1 MKSAYQKSMEE
12 RLTAIIDPVVTE
24 YGCELVELQLVQ
36 RKANALVR
44 VLVDKSGGVTID
56 DCTAVSRQ
64 VSFLLETSDPL
75 EGRYTL
81 EVSSPGLDR
90 PLVTPAD
97 FRRKIGETV
106 RLYIQNSQGSHER
119 VGEIVQVEDRTLTLR
134 TGDGE
139 ERCPLGDIVKGKII
153 F

>member
-1 MKSAYQKSMEE
+1 MKSAYQKSLEE

-24 YGCELVELQLVQ
+24 YGCELVEIQLVQ

-44 VLVDKSGGVTID
+44 ILVDKLGGVTIA
-56 DCTAVSRQ
+56 DCTAVSHQ

-106 RLYIQNSQGSHER
+106 RLFIQNSQGNCER
-119 VGEIVQVEDRTLTLR
+119 LGEIVQVDDQTLTLR

-139 ERCPLGDIVKGKII
+139 ERCQLGDIVKGKII

>member
-12 RLTAIIDPVVTE
+12 RLTAIIEPVVTE
-24 YGCELVELQLVQ
+24 YGCELVEIQLVQ

-44 VLVDKSGGVTID
+44 VLVDKRGGVTID
-56 DCTAVSRQ
+56 DCAAVSHQ
-64 VSFLLETSDPL
+64 VSFLLEASDPL

-97 FRRKIGETV
+97 FRRKVGETV
-106 RLYIQNSQGSHER
+106 RLFLQNSNGHRER
-119 VGEIVQVEDRTLTLR
+119 SGEIVQVDDQTLTLM

-139 ERCPLGDIVKGKII
+139 ERYPLGDIVKGKII

>member
-12 RLTAIIDPVVTE
+12 RLTTIIDPVITE
-24 YGCELVELQLVQ
+24 HGCELVEVQLVQ
-36 RKANALVR
+36 RRANALVR
-44 VLVDKSGGVTID
+44 VLMDKPGGVTID
-56 DCTAVSRQ
+56 DCAAVSHQ
-64 VSFLLETSDPL
+64 VSYLLDASDPL

-90 PLVTPAD
+90 PLTTPAD

-106 RLYIQNSQGSHER
+106 RLFAKGPAGSYER
-119 VGEIVQVEDRTLTLR
+119 LGKIVQVDDQTLTLK
-134 TGDGE
+134 TGSGE
-139 ERCPLGDIVKGKII
+139 ERCPWSDIVKGKII

>member
-12 RLTAIIDPVVTE
+12 RLTVIIDPVVTE

-44 VLVDKSGGVTID
+44 VLVDKLGGVTID
-56 DCTAVSRQ
+56 DCAAVSHQ

-90 PLVTPAD
+90 PLTTPAD
-97 FRRKIGETV
+97 FRRKVGETV
-106 RLYIQNSQGSHER
+106 RLFVRNSQGSSER
-119 VGEIVQVEDRTLTLR
+119 LGEIVQVDDQTLTLM

>member
-1 MKSAYQKSMEE
+1 MKSVYQKSMEE

-24 YGCELVELQLVQ
+24 CGCELVEIQLVQ

-44 VLVDKSGGVTID
+44 VLVDKRGGVTID
-56 DCTAVSRQ
+56 DCVAVSRQ

-75 EGRYTL
+75 ECRYTL

-90 PLVTPAD
+90 PLTTPAD

-106 RLYIQNSQGSHER
+106 RLFIQNSRGNSER
-119 VGEIVQVEDRTLTLR
+119 LGEIVQVDDRTLTLR

-139 ERCPLGDIVKGKII
+139 EHCPFGDIVKGKII

>member
-24 YGCELVELQLVQ
+24 YGCELVEIQLVQ

-44 VLVDKSGGVTID
+44 VLVDKRGGVTIAN
-56 DCTAVSRQ
+56 CAAISHQ
-64 VSFLLETSDPL
+64 VSFLLDTSDPL
-75 EGRYTL
+75 DGRYTL

-90 PLVTPAD
+90 PLTAPAD

-106 RLYIQNSQGSHER
+106 RLFIQDSQGSRER
-119 VGEIVQVEDRTLTLR
+119 LGEIVQVDDRTLTLR
-134 TGDGE
+134 TDDGE

>member
-12 RLTAIIDPVVTE
+12 RLTAIIEPVVTE
-24 YGCELVELQLVQ
+24 YGCELVEIQLVQ

-44 VLVDKSGGVTID
+44 VLVDKRGGVTID
-56 DCTAVSRQ
+56 DCAAVSHQ
-64 VSFLLETSDPL
+64 VSFLLEASDPL

-97 FRRKIGETV
+97 FRRKVGETV
-106 RLYIQNSQGSHER
+106 RLYFQNTIGTRER
-119 VGEIVQVEDRTLTLR
+119 SGEIVQVDDQTLTLM

-139 ERCPLGDIVKGKII
+139 ERYPLGDIVKGKII

>member
-12 RLTAIIDPVVTE
+12 QLTAIIDPVVTE

-44 VLVDKSGGVTID
+44 VLVDKPGGVTIA

-97 FRRKIGETV
+97 FRRKVGETV
-106 RLYIQNSQGSHER
+106 KLFVSNSQGNSER
-119 VGEIVQVEDRTLTLR
+119 LGEIVQVDDQTLTLM

-139 ERCPLGDIVKGKII
+139 ERCPLADIVKGKII

>member
-12 RLTAIIDPVVTE
+12 RLTAIIEPVVTE

-44 VLVDKSGGVTID
+44 VLVDKFGGVTID
-56 DCTAVSRQ
+56 DCAAVSHQ
-64 VSFLLETSDPL
+64 VSFLLDASDPL
-75 EGRYTL
+75 ESRYTL

-90 PLVTPAD
+90 PLATPAD
-97 FRRKIGETV
+97 FRRKVGETV
-106 RLYIQNSQGSHER
+106 RLFIQNSQGSRER
-119 VGEIVQVEDRTLTLR
+119 LGEIVQIDDQTLTLR
-134 TGDGE
+134 TSDGE
-139 ERCPLGDIVKGKII
+139 ERFPLSDIVKGKII

>member
-1 MKSAYQKSMEE
+1 MIE
-12 RLTAIIDPVVTE
+12 PVVVE
-24 YGCELVELQLVQ
+24 YGCELVEIQLVQ

-44 VLVDKSGGVTID
+44 VLVDKAGGVTID
-56 DCTAVSRQ
+56 DCTSVSHQ
-64 VSFLLETSDPL
+64 VSYLLDANDPL
-75 EGRYTL
+75 ESRYTL

-90 PLVTPAD
+90 PLVTQAD

-106 RLYIQNSQGSHER
+106 RVFLQGEAGNR
-119 VGEIVQVEDRTLTLR
+119 EMVGEIAQVDDRTLTLK

-139 ERCPLGDIVKGKII
+139 ERCLLSDIIKGKII

>member
-12 RLTAIIDPVVTE
+12 RLTAIIEPVVTE
-24 YGCELVELQLVQ
+24 YGCELVEIQLVQ

-44 VLVDKSGGVTID
+44 VLVDKRGGVTID
-56 DCTAVSRQ
+56 DCAAVSHQ
-64 VSFLLETSDPL
+64 VSFLLEASDPL
-75 EGRYTL
+75 EGRHTL

-106 RLYIQNSQGSHER
+106 RLFIQNSQGTREHS
-119 VGEIVQVEDRTLTLR
+119 GEIVQVDDQTLTLR
-134 TGDGE
+134 SGKGE
-139 ERCPLGDIVKGKII
+139 ERYQLGDIVKGKII

>member
-12 RLTAIIDPVVTE
+12 RLTVIIDPVVTE

-44 VLVDKSGGVTID
+44 VLVDKPGGVTIA

-97 FRRKIGETV
+97 FRRKVGETV
-106 RLYIQNSQGSHER
+106 RLFVSNSQGNSER
-119 VGEIVQVEDRTLTLR
+119 LGEIVQVDDQTLTLM

>member
-12 RLTAIIDPVVTE
+12 RLTAMIEPAVSE
-24 YGCELVELQLVQ
+24 YGCELVEVQLVQ

-44 VLVDKSGGVTID
+44 VLVDKTGGVTID
-56 DCTAVSRQ
+56 DCAALSHQ
-64 VSFLLETSDPL
+64 VSYLLDSTDPL
-75 EGRYTL
+75 DGRYTL

-90 PLVTPAD
+90 PLTTAAD

-106 RLYIQNSQGSHER
+106 RLFLEREQGTREV
-119 VGEIVQVEDRTLTLR
+119 VGEIVQVDDRTLTLK
-134 TGDGE
+134 TEDGE
-139 ERCPLGDIVKGKII
+139 KSCLLSDVIKGKII

>member
-1 MKSAYQKSMEE
+1 MKSAYQKSLEE
-12 RLTAIIDPVVTE
+12 RLTVMIEPVVVE
-24 YGCELVELQLVQ
+24 YGCELVEIQLVQ

-44 VLVDKSGGVTID
+44 VLVDKAGGVTID
-56 DCTAVSRQ
+56 DCTSVSHQ
-64 VSFLLETSDPL
+64 VSYLLDANDPL
-75 EGRYTL
+75 ESRYTL

-90 PLVTPAD
+90 PLVTQAD

-106 RLYIQNSQGSHER
+106 RVFLQGEAGNR
-119 VGEIVQVEDRTLTLR
+119 EMVGEIAQVDDRTLTLK

-139 ERCPLGDIVKGKII
+139 ERCLLSDIIKGKII